1 VNRSLISRFSCA
13 IVRSLYLFMLD
24 LIISCINGIFK
35 SSCRVWFET
44 YHGAPV
50 TVMKSVVR
58 IRLVK
63 TENSIVHETV
73 NCKVCR
79 STIALHRL

>member
-13 IVRSLYLFMLD
+13 VVQSLYLVMLD
-24 LIISCINGIFK
+24 LIISCINGIFN

-50 TVMKSVVR
+50 IIQSV
-58 IRLVK
+58 LD
-63 TENSIVHETV
+63 
-73 NCKVCR
+73 
-79 STIALHRL
+79 